1 MNTIK
6 NKFVYAALLLVQFYL
21 PRTCF
26 SQNIDLCNKAVNSSK
41 IVVAG
46 GSITEIL
53 FLLEKQK
60 QIVALDVT
68 SNYPNETKNYPS
80 IGYVRNLSTE
90 GVMSM
95 SPELILAEDD
105 IGPPSVVNQIKSLGI
120 DFRIIE
126 EEASSDGVIKK
137 IRCVSKIVDKE
148 KEAEKIINNQFKP
161 QIKKL
166 EKNRKKIESKKIKGM
181 LVLSMRGTSPIIAGG
196 NTSGDSYMDMVG
208 LENIFKDVDGW
219 KSITIESII
228 ELNPDYVIFPNKE
241 MHKSSDVNNLKEN
254 PFFKNTKAGKN
265 NNFIYDD
272 GMAVLGF
279 GPRTISSALNTTKKI
294 LDF

>member
-1 MNTIK
+1 MSIVK
-6 NKFVYAALLLVQFYL
+6 NKFVYAALLLVQLYL

-26 SQNIDLCNKAVNSSK
+26 SQNIDLCNRADNSSK

-105 IGPPSVVNQIKSLGI
+105 IGPPSVVNQIKSLGV

-126 EEASSDGVIKK
+126 EEASSDGVIEK
-137 IRCVSKIVDKE
+137 IRCISKIVDKE
-148 KEAEKIINNQFKP
+148 KEAEKIINNKFKNKR
-161 QIKKL
+161 KKL
-166 EKNRKKIESKKIKGM
+166 EKNRKKI
-181 LVLSMRGTSPIIAGG
+181 
-196 NTSGDSYMDMVG
+196 
-208 LENIFKDVDGW
+208 
-219 KSITIESII
+219 
-228 ELNPDYVIFPNKE
+228 
-241 MHKSSDVNNLKEN
+241 
-254 PFFKNTKAGKN
+254 
-265 NNFIYDD
+265 
-272 GMAVLGF
+272 
-279 GPRTISSALNTTKKI
+279 
-294 LDF
+294 